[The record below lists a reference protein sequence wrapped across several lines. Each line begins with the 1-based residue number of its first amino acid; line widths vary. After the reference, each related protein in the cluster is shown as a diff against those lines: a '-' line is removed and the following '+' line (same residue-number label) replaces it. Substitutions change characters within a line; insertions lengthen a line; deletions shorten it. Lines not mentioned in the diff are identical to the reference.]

1 MFITWDYRKVY
12 AKGRTNAWARMI
24 TPVNQVT
31 PQRRL
36 IIRVPAMV
44 KARVVIRLV
53 DTKAKVNR
61 SIPQVPMVGSKSPM
75 VNVEMTTNTPVRT
88 QDPTEMTMN
97 RIVAPAVETNI
108 LMTIMKAPTIRIVEE
123 TSILHI
129 MRVHTVGHKKLMETD
144 VTKTLIIRIHIV
156 DVTRPIILQDATKI
170 HIVKVSI
177 TTNTH

>member
-1 MFITWDYRKVY
+1 MY

-53 DTKAKVNR
+53 VNR

-75 VNVEMTTNTPVRT
+75 VDVEMTTNTPVRT

-129 MRVHTVGHKKLMETD
+129 MRAHTVGHKKLMETD
-144 VTKTLIIRIHIV
+144 VTKTLIIRNHIV

-170 HIVKVSI
+170 RIVKVSI

>member
-1 MFITWDYRKVY
+1 MY

-53 DTKAKVNR
+53 VNR

>member
-1 MFITWDYRKVY
+1 
-12 AKGRTNAWARMI
+12 MI

-53 DTKAKVNR
+53 VNR

-75 VNVEMTTNTPVRT
+75 VDVEMTTNTPVRT

-144 VTKTLIIRIHIV
+144 VTKILIIRIHIV